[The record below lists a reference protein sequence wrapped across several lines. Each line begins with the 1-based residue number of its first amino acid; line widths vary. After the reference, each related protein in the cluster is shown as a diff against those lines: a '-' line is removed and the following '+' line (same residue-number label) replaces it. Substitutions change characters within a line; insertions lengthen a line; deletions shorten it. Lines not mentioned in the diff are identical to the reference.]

1 MASKSTARG
10 ISMTQGSLF
19 RNIFLFSLPLIF
31 SQLLQ
36 VIANPMS
43 LS

>member
-1 MASKSTARG
+1 MASKSAARG

-31 SQLLQ
+31 SQL
-36 VIANPMS
+36 
-43 LS
+43 